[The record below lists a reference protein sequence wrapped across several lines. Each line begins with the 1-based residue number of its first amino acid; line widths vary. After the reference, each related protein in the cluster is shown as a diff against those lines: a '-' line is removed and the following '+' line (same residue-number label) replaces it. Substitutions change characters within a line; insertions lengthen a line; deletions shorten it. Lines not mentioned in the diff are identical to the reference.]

1 MASDLAM
8 NMQEMAALLNGVK
21 PAQTQMADI
30 MKSATAGEAVR
41 HLQIIFDEFMNG
53 LKPNEEVAVALS
65 SFGIEHTVVVESV
78 QAINPNLIII
88 RGFEQGRPAVLVQH
102 LSQMSFLLIPLQ
114 VDLGCASPRRKIGFQ
129 VDQ

>member
-1 MASDLAM
+1 M

-102 LSQMSFLLIPLQ
+102 LSQMSFLLIPSQ
-114 VDLGCASPRRKIGFQ
+114 VDLECASPRRKIGFQ